1 MRKAVVER
9 KTREVDVR
17 VELNLDGGEYEVETP
32 VPFFTHML
40 ETFARH
46 SGVGL
51 KLKASGDLEV
61 DEHHT
66 IEDVAIA
73 LGKAIK
79 DALGD
84 KTGIARFGDAVV
96 PMDESVAICGID
108 VSGRGYLNFDSVLD
122 GDVGGISAENF
133 IHFFDTLCRNAGIN
147 AYVSV
152 KGSNLHHMVEVCFK
166 AFAIAMKKAIA
177 VEGEG
182 VRSTKGVLD

>member
-9 KTREVDVR
+9 KTREVDIR
-17 VELNLDGGEYEVETP
+17 LELNLDGKGYEIKTP
-32 VPFFTHML
+32 IPFFTHML

-46 SGVGL
+46 SGIGL
-51 KLKASGDLEV
+51 KLKASGDIEV

-66 IEDVAIA
+66 IEDVAIS

-84 KTGIARFGDAVV
+84 KAGIARFGDAVV
-96 PMDESVAICGID
+96 PMDESVAICGVDI
-108 VSGRGYLNFDSVLD
+108 SGRGYLNFDSVLD

-147 AYVSV
+147 AYILV

-166 AFAIAMKKAIA
+166 AFAIALRKAIA
-177 VEGEG
+177 VESEG
-182 VRSTKGVLD
+182 VKSTKGVLD